1 MEENLINRAAVAS
14 GLPITP
20 IVPNPD
26 MFRTGG
32 RSYMPESVG
41 EVEPRKYAAETWMD
55 ALSRTKVGKVEELPL
70 SSVYIGNRY
79 DKTIPGTDY
88 EEMAAQQQPWTE
100 KAAHGLGKMGV
111 LAGTTFIQSTVGLVN
126 GAVQWGKTGRAAAF
140 FDNDLNRWVDE
151 VNKRKE
157 DQWAN
162 YYTQAEKDAHWY
174 APSKLLSA
182 NFFWDGII
190 KNMGFSIGVIGSAAL
205 GTGVMGS
212 LSKLLGSIPKV
223 GKLFSV
229 GKAAEA
235 LQASEE
241 ALKTATTGQRAT
253 SMLGKFMEVN
263 NKFLNQYNTLNPVS
277 RGLVNTLSTSGEAT
291 FEAYQ
296 NMNQFRDAKIQEY
309 KDSHFGMAPMGAE
322 LENINKQT
330 DNIGKSSYLLN
341 AALLTFTNYVQLPK
355 ILGASYAAEKGMS
368 NGIIREIGDI
378 VKEQGKYIGKK
389 ATGGKILSTIK
400 AIRPYTFSASE
411 AFEEGAQYAITKGTE
426 DYFNK
431 KYNDV
436 PTDFLDSVI
445 EGISETISTDEGMEN
460 VMIGGLSGAM
470 MIGGSKLLR
479 GEIRQKNRNTAQA
492 ITEFNKHSLS
502 DFTKDTNDAVRRAH
516 LLSLQR
522 EGKIEEGSIIDSKD
536 LEYDYIINYLTPRLK
551 YGRYD
556 LVRSDIEEYRQLAS
570 TEEGFNQLVR
580 EGKALDTDTRPAF
593 LNRLSVFEQTAE
605 HVKTLYQTLNLR
617 YAGIVDK
624 DKKRVYSSQ
633 SIDKM
638 VYALSKIS
646 DYDRRIP
653 TLIPKLSL
661 AGIDVDA
668 VMTDLIDGKSDKF
681 NQAVDIIKTLKIGD
695 RSATDEEKTDIGIAL
710 DDVAE
715 MTLRRN
721 KFLQEYDDIKKHPE
735 KYDEKPVIPTK
746 EENETPKPN
755 TIKAGDSYY
764 EIGKEYH
771 LGKNIEQVDDTGKI
785 IKFPSVISIIG
796 ESEDKN
802 SLLVK
807 DKDGNI
813 ISIPKTEVEL
823 YGLINP
829 SEKAFNSTLNFFMRN
844 RDRKVKDKKG
854 TEGSLEYNP
863 KTGTLTFNYNNDK
876 GETKS
881 TNITL
886 KDFKDNKFVFD
897 TDLTAEDN
905 IDIEKF
911 AKKFNIKDRIN
922 TVLGEHERQFP
933 PTANNSSGYEPD
945 AKKPTNLLVPS
956 SANPNDGTD
965 DTKRGDAFGF
975 RLPFILQDI
984 ANKKRKGSIKG
995 VYLTKKTE
1003 DLLGLT
1009 GFIDQMLDKAKRQGK
1024 DFNPEE
1030 AIYLVAVDNSTGKYI
1045 PVDEFGEP
1053 ITENVFEK
1061 IVFQP
1066 LFKELVWDKK
1076 WGVEETGED
1085 KTPFRKYVTPEQR
1098 EIIKKNYA
1106 DYRSKILNTPS
1117 VIEHNIQASFGFP
1130 LLNRVVDEHGVEGGK
1145 DRSVRT
1151 SVEDAGLTSQ
1161 EEMRTKPLIVI
1172 PKTDDG
1178 ITQGSTTFNK
1188 PKGKPFLAL
1197 PNALVPLMN
1206 RKHTKE
1212 EASLIY
1218 KVIRQYAKYMEDPNI
1233 KMSDSNPKA
1242 LITWLKSVI
1251 YWGKPETQE
1260 GEAKK
1265 AAYNSIY
1272 WEVDTDG
1279 TFVLQIPQQKYKIEF
1294 TVESLERNKDELIN
1308 KLSSMYLNIN
1318 SKGTEETSKEY
1329 VEITDVDENGEVKKR
1344 AWKNYQSFL
1353 LSKDFIPSD
1362 PTKKVEPR
1370 GDSVRLS
1377 AIILP
1382 ITKDRPINRE
1392 GIYWYVTDNEAEF
1405 KVGDIEKPKAQ
1416 TSPVTH
1422 KDIISLSQEDKDR
1435 IEAEG
1440 GVKAGTEEPYSV
1452 FINIGGE
1459 DYNFGFGITP
1469 DNKIGI
1475 LPDDDIIN
1483 ALNTE
1488 IEKKSGKKPDEKQ
1501 AVNILKDFVRSLMP
1515 AEVIKVGG
1523 EVSELEAKKADIER
1537 RREKEL
1543 SKTIHGVTRDFY
1555 EDWKKVT
1562 GENWKKADILRIE
1575 SESNEV
1581 KEYFENNTIDKIN
1594 AKYDAELAA
1603 LEGKPESKPEEKK
1616 GSLRDHIRNV
1626 SNGKAGPDVDPYVK
1640 RWSVE
1645 SDSKV
1650 FETENWKKVEDFLRS
1665 KFPNIPVYR
1674 VKNIMQ
1680 QGGRMAWG
1688 LFRDGAIYVYQNAEA
1703 GTTYHEV
1710 FHAVWKLFSDVKEQE
1725 NILKEFKGRGDK
1737 TFFDRR
1743 SETYIKYKDATDKQA
1758 EEAIAEEFRNYIQK
1772 KEIPSKPEKG
1782 RPFILKLFA
1791 DLAAAIRNIFL
1802 KPKVSSQ
1809 IEKMFN
1815 DIYKGKYNRRVP
1827 YETELSYARSGII
1840 DTETVFL
1847 RSNDDLSLAS
1857 LSDKQRSHVIQ
1868 LMTYETITSMIE
1880 NDEDLFIPVKNKGDE
1895 LYSWLRERVRAYI
1908 VNMYAEKIK
1917 DLSEEEQNRLFDEAD
1932 VLDDL
1937 VSSSWD
1943 FLVKRHKEYLQ
1954 SYNVE
1959 FDENDNIQRKDENK
1973 DKTPEYLDATKVDS
1987 LRKAHPAIKMLL
1999 ATVPMTGTDG
2009 KWKRNEMGG
2018 MNLLP
2023 MGRVYINLL
2032 NKLHD
2037 SRTVEQMLYNLLQM
2051 AKKDPNYIALYER
2064 LSKRSH
2070 KDDVAKDKNTY
2081 LMDLSN
2087 IGSTHSSRLTTSF
2100 WTLMRKSNP
2109 EVVNIYVLENG
2120 EVVVGDANLSTSASQ
2135 LRDRYLSGILSKAKQ
2150 KDSFFKYDYKKKVYI
2165 GDADKV
2171 KRVDFGDNIGKM
2183 VKFLSDIGIEFN
2195 ANEVSSLD
2203 GRRLS
2208 KFKEAVQGIKMSIST
2223 GKEIV
2228 SFSRKA
2234 LDISGQ
2240 LLKLGYIEA
2249 YLQTP
2254 DLDSTYFDIN
2264 GERNQVYIGT
2274 NAASDLY
2281 DFISQQDTL
2290 TQDSIGNSQ
2299 YSYLLTDSFCTV
2311 EGVDGKKRSSSNI
2324 INRMFDNGNRIQ
2336 DDEADKLLRVV
2347 YVGGIDNQIRGR
2359 RKKTAKLTYKE
2370 RLMQELNL
2378 NLNGYYLNLVPGDA
2392 NLGWASYMGNPIS
2405 EEDVATNME
2414 KVYSIFRDYLASEID
2429 LSREEGRYVAKNRDS
2444 KEMRFF
2450 KSILGEELHD
2460 KLLASEESNSL
2471 KIYEDN
2477 KTEID
2482 RAIKGFFETQ
2492 NTKLKDTLTHY
2503 GLLRKEDNTYTLD
2516 GVGEQGVLSESKL
2529 NDRLSFLNIN
2539 FAIANIEFHKL
2550 LYADPFQYEDEL
2562 KRIKNFLSPR
2572 QAIVN
2577 NSPQMNAVYN
2587 KVWNKDY
2594 KEGEDAWTNFT
2605 REHYRSVVIKDV
2617 WYVIKDLPG
2626 YEKPIHPETDGGG
2639 IMSFKAHR
2647 NLRIRAGQWSH
2658 NEELQYRHDMQYEKL
2673 KREGAT
2679 EEELVEFNK
2688 KNPNVQ
2694 SAYTPVK
2701 PIVAGNIGGE
2711 YNRIVLDKFALF
2723 PISERMI
2730 DDINRFGNKK
2740 GSNMLSLYKKMQKE
2754 DIDYIVYESSRKV
2767 GASNVQSLYN
2777 EETGEFNNDVY
2788 PEEAITNIPYSIF
2801 SIQTEVP
2808 SKEESITTRGTQ
2820 VTKLVTMDFM
2830 EAGVPIDFMKGKGIS
2845 SRYQAWMEI
2854 KDENEREKL
2863 SPIYKEIKN
2872 NQKLLEAIIDEGYK
2886 SLLKRLGIKETITGP
2901 NTYDRKYEVVD
2912 FSQAAT
2918 TLRQEMFNREVNDN
2932 ISQALNSYLE
2942 GKTTIESTQ
2951 VYQQVRNILYSIADK
2966 EFLSPKINGKM
2977 VVQLPTTLLETVG
2990 AKKVETAGGKTV
3002 YTSDTLKFY
3011 KDADG
3016 ERVCEIMV
3024 KRWFKSDL
3032 SDEELLKYL
3041 NTPEGRKMFSGIA
3054 YRTPTQKQNS
3064 IEHFVIKQFLPDTFG
3079 DAVIVPSAITNKSGS
3094 DFDIDKLTLYL
3105 KNIIKNKKGS
3115 PKLIELLDDNNSTI
3129 AERYY
3134 NWVKDKVDP
3143 EVKKYIK
3150 ILSRDVVKSIR
3161 DNFKEK
3167 FDEINKSFLYKRQ
3180 EIKDVLYK
3188 DLQDNFSEIYD
3199 TLENSDQQKYLD
3211 KLFEAGTKLFHSL
3224 EDETKEDY
3232 WTLKQELSRKEAKGY
3247 EQIQAYLTLTLR
3259 KVEHKQHTD
3268 DTSTLEQ
3275 MIDIYREELRTM
3287 GIGEAWLKE
3296 HKEKALEKFREN
3308 KSNNIDDLISQI
3320 DDIRISVEVDY
3331 IEAKEEHNLIAA
3343 EEMASIGNL
3352 PSFDEF
3358 KGFDILHQNTKDAL
3372 ENAYIQSMQTLV
3384 SSPENFSKLVQPNSA
3399 DKLHSLADEIVELLG
3414 GKPFDYKDVGNMLDR
3429 SYMSQLR
3436 HAFITGKYAIAI
3448 AAVNQ
3453 TNHSLNQR
3461 QAVYIDPER
3470 LKIVDS
3476 KEREW
3481 LGDGK
3486 IKFDKHNKIIINGKE
3501 YSTLSMIQ
3509 NAENKDIS
3517 DIISQFIDGYV
3528 DISKGPWIMEL
3539 GATPGVAGTWLFLVK
3554 AGVPIDTV
3562 AYFMNQPIIK
3572 DYLNTLDMKGYSWVF
3587 IKDYIED
3594 MLDKYDSER
3603 KDKSKQ
3609 TVIPSKAELKEMVGK
3624 PLDKLNDDQKEQQQ
3638 FILSEFVKYHMMAK
3652 HMFYLTQ
3659 GTNVDTANFNDP
3671 LLVWKKLAQYK
3682 RAQNTIIV
3690 GADEMMTNS
3699 FLGKMMR
3706 TLINSRKAI
3715 SSLLA
3720 SDRKNVADV
3729 LQRVLYPYIN
3739 MPDRDFLTT
3748 ARKVVADLFD
3758 YAVQIDQGRNGDIA
3772 KILIKDKGVAK
3783 RIEDFIRDA
3792 KTDPDIQ
3799 DNLVVNS
3806 IQIQYSNKA
3815 NDERATNN
3823 IKIIAQ
3829 GNKVY
3834 NQNDMIYAF
3843 RELRDYLRRTGK
3855 EDLYNDIISLAVLQG
3870 GLSRSTIS
3878 FTQYIPYEDFEALY
3892 SKTLDKIEELPG
3904 LNNFY
3909 KVGAFQRN
3917 NWNDE
3922 DVVPRSHAQWIKS
3935 KAGKWMYNL
3944 PMSFMDKKYK
3954 HIHDAIANHEIP
3966 PFVAF
3971 RVDDERTNYNYI
3983 VHTWNKFSELITPE
3997 NLAKFPAA
4005 ADAYRKDENKAYD
4018 LVKVIINDMRKNGD
4032 FSYLN
4037 KGLFEKVVNPRTKE
4051 PFTISYVQKKKDGSS
4066 ETVYQYVYKLINA
4079 WGDADRAN
4087 EFYDTERKSVIDNGF
4102 METEGM
4108 DDAIAIAL
4116 FEDKSKKYEKIVAGA
4131 ETPSLPTPTPQ
4142 VIKES
4147 VVKDNTINWDYL
4159 KHYKNGVDYIQTLT
4173 DVLKEYIEKN
4183 NIKVN
4188 LRETSGDEGMNV
4200 DRDRESYNIFYNPDS
4215 DRDNRET
4222 VLHELVHVV
4231 TETAADPEFNRLT
4244 SDIHSYYSIYVN
4256 LVKSKFPQWQRDFWD
4271 FKNKKISREE
4281 LYKKYSQEQMDIL
4294 HASESINEFVA
4305 SYVFNNNVQSI
4316 FKNTDQVS
4324 LTKLINDFIDYLEKI
4339 ISKILSNT
4347 YYDTFG
4353 KKLDNNVKREIVHFI
4368 RDDIGNYVSPKELD
4382 SRYGFGEEEI
4392 TEEKTFTQF
4401 GTNYRFVLKNGVPV
4415 EGYFQQVGKEWQSLN
4430 SKNIQAKYEELNKA
4444 PAEKPAVTPKYRIPM
4459 NFEDGTGGRRMLI
4472 QFTGKSTMELIK
4484 EGNRT
4489 ATSRDRSKSYNQQDI
4504 KKGDIIEFY
4513 ADSGKSKGESVLV
4526 RVTKAPYKLSEV
4538 TAEEWSR
4545 LEGWTPDRF
4554 NELKD
4559 KGYEQFQFELLNKVP
4574 TPPSSS
4580 FSIEDNI
4587 ITFND
4592 GTIVETGNIKLNV
4605 DQEKALKDI
4614 AGFISSDKGKWA
4626 LKGYAGTGKTTII
4639 NFLRGYLTQTKPFLQ
4654 VVNSSPTHRANAVMK
4669 QKGLKNIRTL
4679 HSILG
4684 FSPEVDLAEY
4694 DASKAEFKPVN
4705 KPTMPDGGLLI
4716 IDESS
4721 MVNDQL
4727 YDYVTRLAGQYG
4739 TKVLFVGD
4747 PEQLKPVNQDH
4758 LSKAFD
4764 RVDGVSELTIV
4775 ERTGDNPLLKE
4786 SMDVRN
4792 NVNDGDFSGV
4802 TSVNSE
4808 GEGVVFTDSQQDFL
4822 TRALKLFTS
4831 EEFTKNPLLIRIVA
4845 ATNNVVAEMNDFLR
4859 QGIWKTKA
4867 ENEYNVGEIIMGYS
4881 NWNVNRTT
4889 SEPEVKNGGDYQ
4901 VVSATPTTQNIAGV
4915 SVKGYNIIMRDL
4927 ISRTDSEGFIISKD
4941 TPTSVLE
4948 KIGEEFENLRNKA
4961 KSLQKGSKEWGA
4973 AWAKFFQFKDSFMT
4987 PIEIKYQGKI
4997 KISKT
5002 LSYGYSHTIHK
5013 SQGGTY
5019 TYSFVHNPS
5028 IESGFRYDKGARKEL
5043 KYVAITRAEKQSV
5056 VLTSK
5061 TVPPPVKS
5069 VPLKE
5074 KEITGVK
5081 MLKDGRAYSRKWI
5094 VNNEDALVDM
5104 GYTRGEAQTIIGQI
5118 LKEIC

>member
-1 MEENLINRAAVAS
+1 MEKES
-14 GLPITP
+14 
-20 IVPNPD
+20 PNPINLRPSIPD
-26 MFRTGG
+26 LAGNLNMSVPSGG
-32 RSYMPESVG
+32 RS
-41 EVEPRKYAAETWMD
+41 AETYVDRFNQLLASGGPYPQTFGVVPSSEIPTNGRYPEYSPGMD
-55 ALSRTKVGKVEELPL
+55 NEQLYALNQDGWGKAKNG
-70 SSVYIGNRY
+70 IINF
-79 DKTIPGTDY
+79 
-88 EEMAAQQQPWTE
+88 
-100 KAAHGLGKMGV
+100 
-111 LAGTTFIQSTVGLVN
+111 AGTTLATFLEGTVGTAYGALQSANEGKFSSMYANPITEGLNNWSNSLSDKYALYKTERERN
-126 GAVQWGKTGRAAAF
+126 GHWWEPSNLFTG
-140 FDNDLNRWVDE
+140 
-151 VNKRKE
+151 
-157 DQWAN
+157 
-162 YYTQAEKDAHWY
+162 
-174 APSKLLSA
+174 
-182 NFFWDGII
+182 NFFWDNII
-190 KNMGFSIGVIGSAAL
+190 RNL
-205 GTGVMGS
+205 G
-212 LSKLLGSIPKV
+212 
-223 GKLFSV
+223 FSV
-229 GKAAEA
+229 GTIGAGFVWGG
-235 LQASEE
+235 
-241 ALKTATTGQRAT
+241 ALKALGLTSKLT
-253 SMLGKFMEVN
+253 SMGTEMATVADDVIAGASKLPQIERLGAI
-263 NKFLNQYNTLNPVS
+263 NT
-277 RGLVNTLSTSGEAT
+277 GLR
-291 FEAYQ
+291 Q
-296 NMNQFRDAKIQEY
+296 R
-309 KDSHFGMAPMGAE
+309 
-322 LENINKQT
+322 
-330 DNIGKSSYLLN
+330 IGQGLLN
-341 AALLTFTNYVQLPK
+341 ADRGIVATMGTAGEAGLEALNNSQQFRQTMIEEFTRIHGYTPGKEELEEIDRYATSVGNFSYWANVGLLTLTNYVQLQRMVGSSFRADKEVLNNVIFKEVKYISSLP
-355 ILGASYAAEKGMS
+355 EKGF
-368 NGIIREIGDI
+368 GKFLYK
-378 VKEQGKYIGKK
+378 VKNVSGLFFN
-389 ATGGKILSTIK
+389 KI
-400 AIRPYTFSASE
+400 E
-411 AFEEGAQYAITKGTE
+411 AFEEGAQYVVQSGTQN
-426 DYFNK
+426 YFK
-431 KYNDV
+431 KKQEGMN
-436 PTDFLDSVI
+436 PSILDDGVLA
-445 EGISETISTDEGMEN
+445 GVRETLTSDEGLLN
-460 VMIGGLSGAM
+460 LTIGGLAGAIQTSG
-470 MIGGSKLLR
+470 IPTLGRTGLIRERGITGYGG
-479 GEIRQKNRNTAQA
+479 E
-492 ITEFNKHSLS
+492 
-502 DFTKDTNDAVRRAH
+502 
-516 LLSLQR
+516 
-522 EGKIEEGSIIDSKD
+522 EGKYRNEAISALNKSMIRDKIKESYSDVKAAEIIQKEREAAIRRGDMMESKD
-536 LEYDYIINYLTPRLK
+536 LEFDYAHTFISNRLK
-551 YGRYD
+551 YNAKDAIKDELDSLRMQASTADGFLKLQQEGIASPTDTAESFGRRLSNIQEHANNATELYD
-556 LVRSDIEEYRQLAS
+556 AAKIKYKGQVNKKTGERIYSDIVIDK
-570 TEEGFNQLVR
+570 LV
-580 EGKALDTDTRPAF
+580 
-593 LNRLSVFEQTAE
+593 
-605 HVKTLYQTLNLR
+605 
-617 YAGIVDK
+617 YAG
-624 DKKRVYSSQ
+624 
-633 SIDKM
+633 
-638 VYALSKIS
+638 AKIM

-653 TLIPKLSL
+653 GINASLITAGVNTLEILDDIINKGTPNEQATKDAITKIDSL
-661 AGIDVDA
+661 DVIVDKKSELYQDLA
-668 VMTDLIDGKSDKF
+668 DLIEIS
-681 NQAVDIIKTLKIGD
+681 
-695 RSATDEEKTDIGIAL
+695 
-710 DDVAE
+710 
-715 MTLRRN
+715 LRRKN
-721 KFLQEYDDIKKHPE
+721 FIEEYNDIKKHPE

-746 EENETPKPN
+746 EENEAPKPN

-863 KTGTLTFNYNNDK
+863 KTGAITFNYKNNK

-881 TNITL
+881 TSITL
-886 KDFKDNKFVFD
+886 KDFKDKKFVFD

-911 AKKFNIKDRIN
+911 EKKFNIKDRIN

-933 PTANNSSGYEPD
+933 PTANNTSGYEPD
-945 AKKPTNLLVPS
+945 AKKPPHLLVPS

-1053 ITENVFEK
+1053 IIENVFEK

-1085 KTPFRKYVTPEQR
+1085 KTPFRKYITPQER
-1098 EIIKKNYA
+1098 DLIKKNYA
-1106 DYRSKILNTPS
+1106 EYRNRILNTPS
-1117 VIEHNIQASFGFP
+1117 IIEHNIQASFGFP
-1130 LLNRVVDEHGVEGGK
+1130 LLNRIVDEHGVEGGK

-1151 SVEDAGLTSQ
+1151 SVEDAGLASQ
-1161 EEMRTKPLIVI
+1161 EEMRIKPLIVI

-1188 PKGKPFLAL
+1188 PKGKPFLVL
-1197 PNALVPLMN
+1197 SNALVPLMN
-1206 RKHTKE
+1206 RKHTKG

-1218 KVIRQYAKYMEDPNI
+1218 KVIKQYAKYMEDPNV
-1233 KMSDSNPKA
+1233 KMNDSNPKA

-1272 WEVDTDG
+1272 WEVATDG

-1294 TVESLERNKDELIN
+1294 TVESLEKNKDELIS
-1308 KLSSMYLNIN
+1308 KLSNMYLNIN
-1318 SKGTEETSKEY
+1318 SKRVEEISKGGY
-1329 VEITDVDENGEVKKR
+1329 DEITDIDENGELKKR
-1344 AWKNYQSFL
+1344 TWKNYQSFL
-1353 LSKDFIPSD
+1353 LSNDYIPLD
-1362 PTKKVEPR
+1362 PAKKPEPR

-1382 ITKDRPINRE
+1382 ITKDRPVNRE
-1392 GIYWYVTDNEAEF
+1392 GVYWYVTDNEAEF
-1405 KVGDIEKPKAQ
+1405 KVGDIEKPKVQ

-1422 KDIISLSQEDKDR
+1422 KDIITLSQEDKDR
-1435 IEAEG
+1435 IEVEG
-1440 GVKAGTEEPYSV
+1440 GVKKGTEEPYSV
-1452 FINIGGE
+1452 FINIGGK

-1469 DNKIGI
+1469 DNKIRL
-1475 LPDDDIIN
+1475 LPDDDITN

-1501 AVNILKDFVRSLMP
+1501 ALNILKDFVRSLMP

-1523 EVSELEAKKADIER
+1523 ELSDIEAKKADIKRKRENKLNEIISKDSFKFLESIENEKFKGMGSENWDTLQSYLNLKSGYSGLLDKEELLEIFENTKKEAER
-1537 RREKEL
+1537 LGRD
-1543 SKTIHGVTRDFY
+1543 SRDFIY
-1555 EDWKKVT
+1555 KDFKDQLIKYL
-1562 GENWKKADILRIE
+1562 LR
-1575 SESNEV
+1575 S
-1581 KEYFENNTIDKIN
+1581 
-1594 AKYDAELAA
+1594 YDAELAA

-1616 GSLRDHIRNV
+1616 GSLRDHIRNA

-1725 NILKEFKGRGDK
+1725 NILKEFKSRGDK

-1815 DIYKGKYNRRVP
+1815 DIYKGKYNRKVP

-1847 RSNDDLSLAS
+1847 RSDDDLSLAS

-1868 LMTYETITSMIE
+1868 LMTYETITSMIK
-1880 NDEDLFIPVKNKGDE
+1880 NDEDLFIPIKNKGDE

-1932 VLDDL
+1932 VLDEL

-2171 KRVDFGDNIGKM
+2171 KRLDFGDNIGKM

-2311 EGVDGKKRSSSNI
+2311 EDVDGKKRSSSNI
-2324 INRMFDNGNRIQ
+2324 INRIFDNGNRIQ

-2347 YVGGIDNQIRGR
+2347 YVGGVDNQMRGR

-2378 NLNGYYLNLVPGDA
+2378 NFNGYYLNLVPGDA

-2429 LSREEGRYVAKNRDS
+2429 LSREEGRYIAKNRDS

-2477 KTEID
+2477 KAEID

-2503 GLLRKEDNTYTLD
+2503 GLLRKEESTYTLE

-2577 NSPQMNAVYN
+2577 NSPQMNAVYD
-2587 KVWNKDY
+2587 KVWNKDF
-2594 KEGEDAWTNFT
+2594 KEGEERWTDFA
-2605 REHYRSVVIKDV
+2605 REYFKSIVVKDV
-2617 WYVIKDLPG
+2617 LSIVKDLSG
-2626 YEKPIHPETDGGG
+2626 YYEKSFKETDGGG

-2679 EEELVEFNK
+2679 EEELIEFNK

-2711 YNRIVLDKFALF
+2711 YNRIILDKFALF

-2730 DDINRFGNKK
+2730 DDINRLGNKK

-2777 EETGEFNNDVY
+2777 EETGEFNNEDY

-2808 SKEESITTRGTQ
+2808 SKEEIIATRGTQ

-2845 SRYQAWMEI
+2845 SRYQAWIEI

-2872 NQKLLEAIIDEGYK
+2872 NQRLLEAIIDEGYK
-2886 SLLKRLGIKETITGP
+2886 SLLRRLGIKETITGP
-2901 NTYDRKYEVVD
+2901 NVYDRSYEITD

-2990 AKKVETAGGKTV
+2990 AKKVETVGGKTV

-3011 KDADG
+3011 KDTDG

-3032 SDEELLKYL
+3032 SDEELIKYL
-3041 NTPEGRKMFSGIA
+3041 NTPEGKKLLSGIA

-3064 IEHFVIKQFLPDTFG
+3064 IEHFIVKQFLPDSFG
-3079 DAVIVPSAITNKSGS
+3079 DAVIVPSAITNKAGS

-3105 KNIIKNKKGS
+3105 KNIISGIDGK
-3115 PKLIELLDDNNSTI
+3115 PRLI
-3129 AERYY
+3129 
-3134 NWVKDKVDP
+3134 P
-3143 EVKKYIK
+3143 
-3150 ILSRDVVKSIR
+3150 
-3161 DNFKEK
+3161 
-3167 FDEINKSFLYKRQ
+3167 
-3180 EIKDVLYK
+3180 
-3188 DLQDNFSEIYD
+3188 
-3199 TLENSDQQKYLD
+3199 YL
-3211 KLFEAGTKLFHSL
+3211 
-3224 EDETKEDY
+3224 
-3232 WTLKQELSRKEAKGY
+3232 
-3247 EQIQAYLTLTLR
+3247 
-3259 KVEHKQHTD
+3259 
-3268 DTSTLEQ
+3268 
-3275 MIDIYREELRTM
+3275 
-3287 GIGEAWLKE
+3287 GIGE
-3296 HKEKALEKFREN
+3296 
-3308 KSNNIDDLISQI
+3308 
-3320 DDIRISVEVDY
+3320 
-3331 IEAKEEHNLIAA
+3331 EAKTKLGESFATPDEMKYIQQLLEERSPEEVISDAMFRKLIG
-3343 EEMASIGNL
+3343 E
-3352 PSFDEF
+3352 DEYNQMLVE
-3358 KGFDILHQNTKDAL
+3358 GFIENSTKSELRKRFVDSLYRRSL
-3372 ENAYIQSMQTLV
+3372 ENEYIQSMQNLV

-3436 HAFITGKYAIAI
+3436 HAFVSGKYAIAI

-3470 LKIVDS
+3470 LKIVDA

-3481 LGDGK
+3481 LGDGR

-3609 TVIPSKAELKEMVGK
+3609 TIIPSKNELKEMVGK
-3624 PLDKLNDDQKEQQQ
+3624 SLDKLSDDQKEQQQ

-3706 TLINSRKAI
+3706 TLINARKAI

-3772 KILIKDKGVAK
+3772 KILINDKGVAK
-3783 RIEDFIRDA
+3783 KIEDFIRDA

-3799 DNLVVNS
+3799 DNLIVNS

-3834 NQNDMIYAF
+3834 NQNEMIYAF
-3843 RELRDYLRRTGK
+3843 RELRDHLRRTGR

-3904 LNNFY
+3904 LDNFY

-3935 KAGKWMYNL
+3935 KTGNWLYNL
-3944 PMSFMDKKYK
+3944 PMSFMDKKYE
-3954 HIHDAIANHEIP
+3954 HIKNAIANHEIP

-4051 PFTISYVQKKKDGSS
+4051 PLTISYIQKKKDGSS
-4066 ETVYQYVYKLINA
+4066 ETIYQYVYKLINA

-4116 FEDKSKKYEKIVAGA
+4116 FEDKSKKYDKIVAGA
-4131 ETPSLPTPTPQ
+4131 ETPSTPAPVLQITPEEPVSIYSELGNKTQ
-4142 VIKES
+4142 SENIVIKPWSELKDLKNAIFFDS
-4147 VVKDNTINWDYL
+4147 VVATRIPNTKEHFGNPFSHDPAGKAHGLIKTETIKEAVEKYIDWVINSQDKRAKWIREQLQSGELKGKSILYYKELGEPSHATALDYL
-4159 KHYKNGVDYIQTLT
+4159 INKYDWGI
-4173 DVLKEYIEKN
+4173 
-4183 NIKVN
+4183 
-4188 LRETSGDEGMNV
+4188 
-4200 DRDRESYNIFYNPDS
+4200 
-4215 DRDNRET
+4215 
-4222 VLHELVHVV
+4222 
-4231 TETAADPEFNRLT
+4231 PEE
-4244 SDIHSYYSIYVN
+4244 V
-4256 LVKSKFPQWQRDFWD
+4256 
-4271 FKNKKISREE
+4271 
-4281 LYKKYSQEQMDIL
+4281 
-4294 HASESINEFVA
+4294 
-4305 SYVFNNNVQSI
+4305 
-4316 FKNTDQVS
+4316 
-4324 LTKLINDFIDYLEKI
+4324 
-4339 ISKILSNT
+4339 
-4347 YYDTFG
+4347 
-4353 KKLDNNVKREIVHFI
+4353 
-4368 RDDIGNYVSPKELD
+4368 
-4382 SRYGFGEEEI
+4382 

-4401 GTNYRFVLKNGVPV
+4401 GTNYRFVLKNGIPV
-4415 EGYFQQVGKEWQSLN
+4415 EGYFQQAGKEWQSLN
-4430 SKNIQAKYEELNKA
+4430 VKNIQAKYEELSKV
-4444 PAEKPAVTPKYRIPM
+4444 PVEEDSPIIPTP
-4459 NFEDGTGGRRMLI
+4459 LI
-4472 QFTGKSTMELIK
+4472 
-4484 EGNRT
+4484 EGN
-4489 ATSRDRSKSYNQQDI
+4489 
-4504 KKGDIIEFY
+4504 
-4513 ADSGKSKGESVLV
+4513 V
-4526 RVTKAPYKLSEV
+4526 
-4538 TAEEWSR
+4538 
-4545 LEGWTPDRF
+4545 
-4554 NELKD
+4554 
-4559 KGYEQFQFELLNKVP
+4559 
-4574 TPPSSS
+4574 
-4580 FSIEDNI
+4580 
-4587 ITFND
+4587 ITFED
-4592 GTIVETGNIKLNV
+4592 GTIVETGNIKLNI

-4694 DASKAEFKPVN
+4694 DASKAEFKPIN

-4727 YDYVTRLAGQYG
+4727 YDYVTRLAGQYD

-4802 TSVNSE
+4802 TAVNSE

-4831 EEFTKNPLLIRIVA
+4831 EEFTKNPLLIRVVA

-4901 VVSATPTTQNIAGV
+4901 VVNATPTTQNIAGV
-4915 SVKGYNIIMRDL
+4915 SVKGYNIVMRDL

-4961 KSLQKGSKEWGA
+4961 KSMQKGSKEWGA

-5056 VLTSK
+5056 ILTSK